1 MSSLE
6 AASHTE
12 PLPSGLKTVL
22 SENGLDVR
30 IYYLECLAQATYL
43 ITHEGNAMIVD
54 PRRDVDAFIE
64 DLKTLKCSL
73 KGVMETHFHADF
85 VSGHCELMQRTG
97 APIYF
102 GPGSAGR
109 AKFTHHELKDG
120 EVIDFSS
127 QYAFHVVHTPGH
139 TPESVV
145 YLLIDKTKE
154 NKPLKAFT
162 GDTLFVG
169 SCGRPD
175 LVGSLGYT
183 AEEMAKLMFYTL
195 KTKICTLPDDVQ
207 VFPAHGKG
215 SPCGKGISGDLY
227 STIGKEKL
235 TNPALQFDN
244 EAKFVRYLT
253 EDQPVTPQYFLH
265 DVKTNLEG
273 ASSVEEEIAK
283 VQHASAKEF
292 KSLLDEGTYVVI
304 DTRDAYVHR
313 RTVLDGQSLLGI
325 AHQTFWLLMFPEHSV
340 FPLGSAGGT
349 IVGVQDGNFAI
360 WVGTM
365 VSPNAKLLVIT
376 APGRELEA
384 LQRLTRIGYN
394 QIKAVLD
401 GGFSAYSS
409 AGYPVCTEK
418 RLNLKDGVKVS
429 DLITNGDILL
439 DMRTPGEYQTNSVKG
454 AINLPITSVYK
465 GLNSLDKSKTYVAF
479 CAGGYRSGIASSIL
493 RAEGFKVVDIFG
505 GFAAI
510 STYEPAV
517 TTTGVVCPTMK
528 GRIELLEKALK

>member
-1 MSSLE
+1 MSSVE
-6 AASHTE
+6 AASHIA
-12 PLPSGLKTVL
+12 PLPSGLKTAV

-64 DLKTLKCSL
+64 DIKTLKCSL
-73 KGVMETHFHADF
+73 KGVLETHFHADF

-120 EVIDFSS
+120 EIIDLSS
-127 QYAFHVVHTPGH
+127 QYAFHVLHTPGH

-145 YLLIDKTKE
+145 YLLIDKTKG

-162 GDTLFVG
+162 GDTLFIG

-175 LVGSLGYT
+175 LVGSIGYA

-235 TNPALQFDN
+235 TNPALQFDD
-244 EAKFVRYLT
+244 EAKFVKYLT
-253 EDQPVTPQYFLH
+253 EDLPVAPQYFLH
-265 DVKTNLEG
+265 DVKANLEG
-273 ASSVEEEIAK
+273 ATPVEEEIAK
-283 VQHASAKEF
+283 VHRASAKEF
-292 KSLLDEGTYVVI
+292 KSLLDVGTYVVI
-304 DTRDAYVHR
+304 DTRETSDFLA
-313 RTVLDGQSLLGI
+313 
-325 AHQTFWLLMFPEHSV
+325 AHVSGALS

-365 VSPNAKLLVIT
+365 VSPNATLLVIT

-384 LQRLTRIGYN
+384 LQRLARIGYN
-394 QIKAVLD
+394 QIKAVLN
-401 GGFSAYSS
+401 GGFSTYSS

-418 RLNLKDGVKVS
+418 RLYLKHGVKVS
-429 DLITNGDILL
+429 DLITNGNIML
-439 DMRTPGEYQTNSVKG
+439 DMRTPGEYEINTVKG
-454 AINLPITSVYK
+454 AINVPITGIYK
-465 GLNSLDKSKTYVAF
+465 ELNSLDKSKTYVAF

-510 STYEPAV
+510 STYEPEV
-517 TTTGVVCPTMK
+517 TMTGVVCPTMK
-528 GRIELLEKALK
+528 GKIELMEKAFSDISKQ